1 MWRDWCVMALLMLT
15 PVVIAFGVKNGRRP
29 TRVLVDLAAAFSVWA
44 IAGVVVEQVDSLVAP
59 LSNVAAAVLLACVA
73 GLQFTRFHQSAVDMC
88 AAKSGTRSTNGLRLG
103 AACFAACGPLMVAL
117 MFSGVHTLA
126 VMTVMMT
133 LMVAEFVSPWKLY
146 VTRGLGAALGV
157 LAASVLFLGYVPG
170 PQSVMHMQHAHHVS

>member
-1 MWRDWCVMALLMLT
+1 
-15 PVVIAFGVKNGRRP
+15 
-29 TRVLVDLAAAFSVWA
+29 
-44 IAGVVVEQVDSLVAP
+44 
-59 LSNVAAAVLLACVA
+59 
-73 GLQFTRFHQSAVDMC
+73 
-88 AAKSGTRSTNGLRLG
+88 
-103 AACFAACGPLMVAL
+103 MVAL

-170 PQSVMHMQHAHHVS
+170 PQSVMHMQHSHHVS